1 MTYAPHIL
9 QTYVVLAVMDNWY
22 AYSHQISQ
30 TLKMSVTLH
39 MKLRVEVS
47 LELSNPQL
55 DVDGFIKFLPKG
67 KKYIT
72 CFFFSLTPFFLL

>member
-9 QTYVVLAVMDNWY
+9 QTYVALAVMGNWY
-22 AYSHQISQ
+22 AYSHQISGTQ
-30 TLKMSVTLH
+30 KMSVTLH

-55 DVDGFIKFLPKG
+55 DIDVFIKFLPKE
-67 KKYIT
+67 KK
-72 CFFFSLTPFFLL
+72 L